1 MNHPDGGQ
9 HVQEKLVFNV
19 VFSQGQDGAGL
30 VRRKD
35 EP

>member
-1 MNHPDGGQ
+1 VNHPDGGQ
-9 HVQEKLVFNV
+9 HVPGKLVFNE
-19 VFSQGQDGAGL
+19 VFSQGQGGAGL